1 MVQPPAG
8 SSLDGGRVESGAG
21 SSRGSTITIS
31 MRPAAATVPWRLDA
45 SYSAATCW
53 GGAVV
58 SNPPVPAPFGWEL
71 SFEEPRGRLPGGRTV
86 SDDRFVAKDSV
97 LHASLPLVSRR
108 LLPSSTSQSLHSCD
122 RPIPRTRPWS
132 PPRHRRRLGRR
143 NHDPGT
149 SRPGR
154 LVERDGLVGG
164 VRGHARDVPVH
175 LLDQTDAGRRVIGC
189 RLRDR
194 LGNDYAGAVDTEV
207 QLLPAALA
215 AGPVLYGG
223 PLAFADDRQS
233 CAIDDEMHRSLGRNA
248 IECQIEMLTP
258 TRERR
263 VIRCLEGRCASRPAR
278 TARSP
283 RSGATAT

>member
-1 MVQPPAG
+1 MDTSENFLGPP
-8 SSLDGGRVESGAG
+8 GRPDGAG
-21 SSRGSTITIS
+21 
-31 MRPAAATVPWRLDA
+31 
-45 SYSAATCW
+45 
-53 GGAVV
+53 
-58 SNPPVPAPFGWEL
+58 
-71 SFEEPRGRLPGGRTV
+71 
-86 SDDRFVAKDSV
+86 
-97 LHASLPLVSRR
+97 LHASIASAESHRVTSPRRDER
-108 LLPSSTSQSLHSCD
+108 LLIFRPIPTVIFGLVLRMNLRLHPEIVGQERRPGQLIGDHDPRRVRAILHQIRPSSTSQSLHSCD

-149 SRPGR
+149 SRTGR
-154 LVERDGLVGG
+154 LVERDGIVGG

-207 QLLPAALA
+207 QLLPAARA
-215 AGPVLYGG
+215 AGPVFYGG

-233 CAIDDEMHRSLGRNA
+233 CAIDDEMHRALGRNA

-258 TRERR
+258 TRE
-263 VIRCLEGRCASRPAR
+263 CLGAQLAISVNNCPPPRD
-278 TARSP
+278 P
-283 RSGATAT
+283 RSRMTSFKRTQRKYVQKAYRVRN